1 MRSAQLE
8 LAPVGDHTGGRT
20 MTPSMLALAVIA
32 LLAAIIVL
40 FARRMLHATETLDLG
55 VVSTRWLSDLRR
67 DDPQTG
73 A

>member
-1 MRSAQLE
+1 
-8 LAPVGDHTGGRT
+8 

-40 FARRMLHATETLDLG
+40 FARRMQHAAETLDLG

-67 DDPQTG
+67 DEPQTG